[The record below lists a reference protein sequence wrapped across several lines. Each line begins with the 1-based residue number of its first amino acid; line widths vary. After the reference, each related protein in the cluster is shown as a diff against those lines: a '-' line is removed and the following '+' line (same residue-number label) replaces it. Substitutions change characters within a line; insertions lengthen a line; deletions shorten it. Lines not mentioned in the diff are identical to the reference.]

1 MKLFTDQLAISA
13 MANDSLVRKGG
24 TAQFTATVG
33 GVGKL
38 TYQWWKRGVDILP
51 GKVLGQN
58 TTVLIIPNMEESD
71 EGQYYCNVTNEWG
84 KRLTSN
90 NVTLRFYGTYVGISD
105 VCVISC
111 KLKVCST
118 MSVSIMLVY
127 ICNISSYVYFVKT
140 CKPLVSIV

>member
-13 MANDSLVRKGG
+13 MANDSLVRKGR
-24 TAQFTATVG
+24 TVQFNATVG

-84 KRLTSN
+84 RSVQSS
-90 NVTLRFYGTYVGISD
+90 NVTLRFYGMYVGISD
-105 VCVISC
+105 VCVISH
-111 KLKVCST
+111 KLKVYST
-118 MSVSIMLVY
+118 MSISITLVY
-127 ICNISSYVYFVKT
+127 ICNISSYVY
-140 CKPLVSIV
+140 L